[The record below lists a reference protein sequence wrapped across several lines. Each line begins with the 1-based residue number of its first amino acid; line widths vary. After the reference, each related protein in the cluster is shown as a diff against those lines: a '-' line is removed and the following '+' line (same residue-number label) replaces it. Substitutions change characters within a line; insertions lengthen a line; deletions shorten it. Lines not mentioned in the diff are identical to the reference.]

1 MARGAAPVH
10 IHVYSLQLIS
20 LLLAVTLAIVP
31 SDQSEHRYLNLS
43 KYQQE
48 HQSPTVQTHYCGSRG
63 FHNNILRCF
72 DNETHLRVGF
82 CATHDQDSDTAS
94 VALCPYFRPDVF
106 HVTKYKGAHY
116 LTLPENVS
124 EINDYMCKPLNR
136 KGRVCSKCM
145 EGYGPAVMSVGFDI
159 QCANCTGTWY
169 GVPLF
174 IFLELFPITI
184 FYFIILIFRINITSG
199 SITCYIMYSQLLI
212 IGYDRIIAGDIFDIT
227 DILLTANNNS
237 KLFVK
242 ILLTVYDIWNL
253 RFFRYFI
260 PPFCI
265 SSRLKPIHLVFLSYI
280 SVFYPLCLMAVT
292 WVCIELYDR
301 NFRPLVW
308 LCRPFLRCF
317 SRLRRS
323 WNPKSD
329 IINVFASFFLL
340 SFCKVLFQLLFLLT
354 YQKILNIVY
363 TSGKYLGHDSIVM
376 EYDLSVPYGKTEQL
390 VFAIISVLFCCILNF
405 LPTILLIL
413 YPFKCF
419 RALLSKCRLDGIVL
433 NTFVEKFNGCY
444 KNGLDG
450 GKDMRSFA
458 GLYFAV
464 RLMLFLSNAVPGG
477 VLLISENDPYL
488 LRHIIFTITAI
499 LVALCRPYKETYMN
513 VLDMLLLAHLGIFC
527 HFMSSYAGFHHKV
540 IFVTAFEVMIA
551 LPFAVFVIF
560 FLARALQKAYIKTRV
575 LQMLFQK
582 CKGLCC
588 VLSIQ
593 NIHRHIIH
601 SSDDGQMVQPIAS
614 EIEADYG
621 SINIQRF

>member
-1 MARGAAPVH
+1 
-10 IHVYSLQLIS
+10 
-20 LLLAVTLAIVP
+20 
-31 SDQSEHRYLNLS
+31 
-43 KYQQE
+43 
-48 HQSPTVQTHYCGSRG
+48 
-63 FHNNILRCF
+63 
-72 DNETHLRVGF
+72 
-82 CATHDQDSDTAS
+82 
-94 VALCPYFRPDVF
+94 
-106 HVTKYKGAHY
+106 
-116 LTLPENVS
+116 
-124 EINDYMCKPLNR
+124 
-136 KGRVCSKCM
+136 
-145 EGYGPAVMSVGFDI
+145 
-159 QCANCTGTWY
+159 
-169 GVPLF
+169 
-174 IFLELFPITI
+174 
-184 FYFIILIFRINITSG
+184 
-199 SITCYIMYSQLLI
+199 
-212 IGYDRIIAGDIFDIT
+212 
-227 DILLTANNNS
+227 
-237 KLFVK
+237 
-242 ILLTVYDIWNL
+242 
-253 RFFRYFI
+253 
-260 PPFCI
+260 
-265 SSRLKPIHLVFLSYI
+265 
-280 SVFYPLCLMAVT
+280 MAVT

-413 YPFKCF
+413 YPFKRF
-419 RALLSKCRLDGIVL
+419 RALLSKCRLDGNVL

-444 KNGLDG
+444 RNGLDG

-499 LVALCRPYKETYMN
+499 LVALCKPYKETYMN
-513 VLDMLLLAHLGIFC
+513 VLDVLLLAHLGIFC

-540 IFVTAFEVMIA
+540 IFVTAFEVMIS
-551 LPFAVFVIF
+551 LPFAVSVIF

-601 SSDDGQMVQPIAS
+601 SSDDGRMV
-614 EIEADYG
+614 
-621 SINIQRF
+621 